1 MDKTKKVRFELKL
14 TEEEKQKLKI
24 AAAKNSMPANKY
36 VMHLVE
42 KDLKSDEGE
51 ED

>member
-1 MDKTKKVRFELKL
+1 MEKTKKLRFELKL
-14 TEEEKQKLKI
+14 TEEEKQRLKI

-36 VMHLVE
+36 VMHLVD
-42 KDLKSDEGE
+42 KDLR